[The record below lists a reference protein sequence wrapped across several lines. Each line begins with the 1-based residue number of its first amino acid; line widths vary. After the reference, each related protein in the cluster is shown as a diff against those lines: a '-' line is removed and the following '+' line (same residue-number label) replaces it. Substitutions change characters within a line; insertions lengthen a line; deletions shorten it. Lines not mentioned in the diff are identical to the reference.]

1 MPDMRGHAPA
11 SERQK
16 AIARNTIT
24 ITQPWLKSTGPK
36 TKTGKLRSS
45 GKIHRWVVRDEFP
58 ATGLP
63 TDEFFQKH
71 LKHLLQMNAL
81 LRRHGRKPVGL
92 STEAT
97 YTGPKLTR
105 GLVGIGTFTIVV
117 KLRCA
122 AADVAL
128 LRQHCPGRFC
138 PPPLP
143 EALPRL
149 AESSPATLAENVA
162 VAKVETLAAAI

>member
-1 MPDMRGHAPA
+1 MPDMRGRARA
-11 SERQK
+11 SETQK
-16 AIARNTIT
+16 ATARNTIT
-24 ITQPWLKSTGPK
+24 ITQPWRQSTGPK
-36 TKTGKLRSS
+36 TKEGKLRSS
-45 GKIHRWVVRDEFP
+45 GKLTRWVVRDEFP

-63 TDEFFQKH
+63 SHEFFQKH

-138 PPPLP
+138 PPPLS
-143 EALPRL
+143 EELPRL
-149 AESSPATLAENVA
+149 AESIPATLVENAA
-162 VAKVETLAAAI
+162 VAKVEILATVS

>member
-1 MPDMRGHAPA
+1 MRGLAPA
-11 SERQK
+11 SPLQK
-16 AIARNTIT
+16 AIAKNTIT
-24 ITQPWLKSTGPK
+24 ITQPWTKSTGPK
-36 TKTGKLRSS
+36 TVAGKLRSS
-45 GKIHRWVVRDEFP
+45 GKLTRWVVRDEFP

-63 TDEFFQKH
+63 SHEFFQKH
-71 LKHLLQMNAL
+71 LKHLRQMNER

-149 AESSPATLAENVA
+149 AESIPAAVTENVA
-162 VAKVETLAAAI
+162 VAKVETLAAVG